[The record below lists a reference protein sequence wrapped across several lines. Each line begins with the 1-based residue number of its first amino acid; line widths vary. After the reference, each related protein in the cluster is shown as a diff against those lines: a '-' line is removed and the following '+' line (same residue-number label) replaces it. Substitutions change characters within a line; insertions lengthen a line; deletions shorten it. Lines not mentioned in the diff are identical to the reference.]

1 MQDRRRQPRPTDAA
15 GYLRQLPALELLHRM
30 PTAMLGVGTLGNVE
44 YANQAC
50 ADLLG
55 YVDGKAVTR
64 LYLPEMLVGHATRQP
79 VDCVATLRFAP
90 PIVEWIHSEDHVV
103 RTIVSNPLLV
113 RSSDALLLF
122 SVTDIT
128 EWLWESGRNS
138 TFDEA
143 VRRSP

>member
-1 MQDRRRQPRPTDAA
+1 MQDRRRQPQPTDAA

-30 PTAMLGVGTLGNVE
+30 PTAMLGVGTLGHIE

-55 YVDGKAVTR
+55 YVDGNTVTQ
-64 LYLPEMLVGHATRQP
+64 LYLPELLVGHATRQP
-79 VDCVATLRFAP
+79 VDCVATLRVAQ

-103 RTIVSNPLLV
+103 RTIVSNPMLV

-138 TFDEA
+138 A
-143 VRRSP
+143 VDGRIRHSP

>member
-1 MQDRRRQPRPTDAA
+1 VQDRRRQPQPADAV

-30 PTAMLGVGTLGNVE
+30 PTAMLGIGTPGRIE

-55 YVDGKAVTR
+55 YLDDNAVTE
-64 LYLPEMLVGHATRQP
+64 LYLPELLVGYATRQP
-79 VDCVATLRFAP
+79 IDCVAALRTAP
-90 PIVEWIHSEDHVV
+90 PIVEWIHSEGHVV
-103 RTIVSNPLLV
+103 RTIVSNPMLV

-138 TFDEA
+138 A
-143 VRRSP
+143 VDGRIRLSP

>member
-1 MQDRRRQPRPTDAA
+1 
-15 GYLRQLPALELLHRM
+15 M
-30 PTAMLGVGTLGNVE
+30 PTAMLGVGPLGNVE

-55 YVDGKAVTR
+55 YVDGNTVTA
-64 LYLPEMLVGHATRQP
+64 LYLPELLVGYATRQP
-79 VDCVATLRFAP
+79 IDCVATLRVAP
-90 PIVEWIHSEDHVV
+90 PIVEWNHSEGHVV
-103 RTIVSNPLLV
+103 RTIVSNPMLV

-138 TFDEA
+138 A
-143 VRRSP
+143 VDGRVRLSP